1 MKTRQI
7 RKVGSLI
14 LLLSFFCCAHAFAQQ
29 KITEFIQSPDGTA
42 QRMEQY
48 IKTHDVDEMNGDT
61 VTLWNIYGAEGY
73 SFVDDYLGVI
83 SRNFYVV
90 AQDVEYRNSETS
102 TYSTLLY
109 VPIKPARYELT
120 NMDEKEIE
128 KKLGYKFAL
137 NGDNWAFWRKD
148 KFTVKAEYIWIAGK
162 KIKKV
167 TFHCI
172 SYPKYYDLEFKD

>member
-1 MKTRQI
+1 M
-7 RKVGSLI
+7 L
-14 LLLSFFCCAHAFAQQ
+14 
-29 KITEFIQSPDGTA
+29 PDNTA

-48 IKTHDVDEMNGDT
+48 IETHDVDEMNGDT
-61 VTLWNIYGAEGY
+61 VTLWNPYFAVGY

-83 SRNFYVV
+83 SRNFYVA
-90 AQDVEYRNSETS
+90 AQDVEYKNSEIS
-102 TYSTLLY
+102 TYDQMLY
-109 VPIKPARYELT
+109 IPTKPMRYELSS
-120 NMDEKEIE
+120 MDEKEIE

-137 NGDNWAFWRKD
+137 NGDNWYFWRKD
-148 KFTVKAEYIWIAGK
+148 TFTVKAEYIWIVGE